1 MPTQKRSAPSQTV
14 SSLKRLEP
22 DASGKGSMF
31 EDAVMLLRLLQ
42 CIPRDEWTTIADIEA
57 LLAKRAGLRVQRR
70 TLQRYM
76 QTIRAH
82 ADVFPIEVDAS
93 TKPFLFRW
101 DPKAKGFI
109 LPALRAQDA
118 LVLRLAEEALRN
130 RLPPAALAGLR
141 ALFQDAKRTTVA
153 ERAKR
158 ERTWLRK
165 VKVLG
170 SSLAFMPPK
179 LGLSVFER
187 ATEALFADKVLF
199 IRYRNAKG
207 KPAEAYVKPLGIVQA
222 DVRLYLV
229 CQFEDYADFRHM
241 ALHRIESARV
251 TGFDFER
258 PADFDLEDYAAHAPF
273 NDAQGPAVRLE
284 ILTDDPA
291 LAKNLTE
298 TPFNRTQTIAEVAP
312 ETLESAPQ
320 AAALGPCRR
329 ITVDIED
336 SPQLD
341 GWLAMHRASILST
354 TKTRLKSA
362 EAKVTPEE
370 ATDLAAAQPAARQ
383 AAPDEKPAAD
393 FVPQRF
399 ASNPLTPAQ
408 RFERSIENDPQNEAL
423 LRRALDTLLVEGR
436 RVVHGD

>member
-42 CIPRDEWTTIADIEA
+42 CIPQDEWTTIADIEA
-57 LLAKRAGLRVQRR
+57 LLAKRTGLRVQRR

-93 TKPFLFRW
+93 TKPFRFRW

-165 VKVLG
+165 VKVVG

-222 DVRLYLV
+222 DVRL
-229 CQFEDYADFRHM
+229 
-241 ALHRIESARV
+241 
-251 TGFDFER
+251 
-258 PADFDLEDYAAHAPF
+258 
-273 NDAQGPAVRLE
+273 
-284 ILTDDPA
+284 
-291 LAKNLTE
+291 
-298 TPFNRTQTIAEVAP
+298 
-312 ETLESAPQ
+312 
-320 AAALGPCRR
+320 
-329 ITVDIED
+329 
-336 SPQLD
+336 
-341 GWLAMHRASILST
+341 
-354 TKTRLKSA
+354 
-362 EAKVTPEE
+362 
-370 ATDLAAAQPAARQ
+370 
-383 AAPDEKPAAD
+383 
-393 FVPQRF
+393 
-399 ASNPLTPAQ
+399 
-408 RFERSIENDPQNEAL
+408 
-423 LRRALDTLLVEGR
+423 
-436 RVVHGD
+436 